1 MNKTDETTV
10 GLFTGKINNKICLM
24 KNRHCF
30 DNQQIPKI
38 KQVEEKMTIETLEIN
53 QLKEINYGH
62 IEQKALVGFKL
73 QLGISYISLYYIR
86 AVFILLFYSLISFCL
101 LIIRFVH

>member
-24 KNRHCF
+24 KNQHCF

-53 QLKEINYGH
+53 QLKEIKYGY
-62 IEQKALVGFKL
+62 IEQKTPVGFKL
-73 QLGISYISLYYIR
+73 
-86 AVFILLFYSLISFCL
+86 
-101 LIIRFVH
+101 